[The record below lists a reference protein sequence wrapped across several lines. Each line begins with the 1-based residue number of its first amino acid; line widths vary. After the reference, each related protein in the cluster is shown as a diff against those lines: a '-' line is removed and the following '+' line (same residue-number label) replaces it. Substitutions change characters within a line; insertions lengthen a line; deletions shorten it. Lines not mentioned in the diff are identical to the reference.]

1 MQTPTSVTSSA
12 AVVGPYARPDSRPEM
27 SSEMSISEHDMQENE
42 QENHS
47 EEKLG
52 FETPRS
58 ACSNK
63 SQALSQVSQASTRAC
78 VLCQYHGNTSVI
90 TKRILAYMEDAVSH
104 VHRDEICQ
112 QVCEELHDNSD
123 LEVSPDD
130 VRVHMEQHMINKH
143 IILSTVVSDLM
154 GIARASKQSC
164 MLASEE
170 TGQPAVDPKYAGIYF
185 KAVDQLTSI
194 LRSDAF
200 KSRSVAPGAR
210 DS

>member
-1 MQTPTSVTSSA
+1 
-12 AVVGPYARPDSRPEM
+12 
-27 SSEMSISEHDMQENE
+27 
-42 QENHS
+42 
-47 EEKLG
+47 
-52 FETPRS
+52 
-58 ACSNK
+58 
-63 SQALSQVSQASTRAC
+63 
-78 VLCQYHGNTSVI
+78 
-90 TKRILAYMEDAVSH
+90 MEDAVSH

-112 QVCEELHDNSD
+112 QVCEELLDNSD

>member
-1 MQTPTSVTSSA
+1 MQTPTLFA
-12 AVVGPYARPDSRPEM
+12 AVSGPEM
-27 SSEMSISEHDMQENE
+27 SMESPETLTDITKQSESMAYAEHTDHMQE
-42 QENHS
+42 QA
-47 EEKLG
+47 
-52 FETPRS
+52 FATPS
-58 ACSNK
+58 SSCSNK
-63 SQALSQVSQASTRAC
+63 TSSRAC
-78 VLCQYHGNTSVI
+78 VLCQYHGNTSVV

-112 QVCEELHDNSD
+112 QVCEELLATSD

-154 GIARASKQSC
+154 CIARASKQSC

-200 KSRSVAPGAR
+200 KTRSAAPTAR